1 MPPIPH
7 LDPLAS
13 SIAQVLGIFG
23 LSLLLTWIVRPE
35 RALHRVALYAGVWF
49 FSLRY
54 IWWRATATLAPA
66 GLTLDALASW
76 SFFGIELLSIVSAL
90 SASVIMSRTR
100 NRSGEADRNLGWWKP
115 GGDPRVAV
123 LIPTYNEELE
133 ILERTIIGARALRY
147 SNKQIVVLDDG
158 RRDWLRD
165 YCAAHSVSY
174 LRRDGNAGAK
184 AGNLNNALRVLA
196 DSATP
201 PDFVAV
207 LDADFVP
214 HLEFLERTLALFHDP
229 KVAIVQ
235 TPQHFFNADPVQQN
249 LGLASSYP
257 DEQRYFFDHVQPS
270 RDAWNIALCCGT
282 SSLIRWSALQEV
294 GGFPTDSVTEDY
306 MLTQVMRDLG
316 WNTVY
321 LNEPLTEGLAP
332 EGLKEYI
339 TQRGRW
345 CLGTMQIARS
355 RVGPFGRSRITLPDR
370 WSILDATLYWSST
383 FVFRIAALVYPLLYW
398 FGNIIVVD
406 ARVEQA
412 VSYFGC
418 YFVWSLMTINLLSRN
433 IMMPLLTEVQQLL
446 GAFPI
451 TYAAFLGLFSGQK
464 HSFKVTAKGGE
475 RSAAVVQWALMKPFI
490 ILFALTA
497 LGIFIGIFSD
507 RFAFS
512 DAGDGKMVILFW
524 SIYNLFVLGVTLI
537 SCVELPRYERH
548 IVDEP
553 ERTVVRLGHEP
564 RRVWITDLT
573 LDTVRL
579 RGHRYEEERRGKIRV
594 PRVGNVECFVVAETA
609 DGARLQLLPNDA
621 QRKRL
626 FQRFYSRGANP
637 GVSNVRVTAVLRD
650 IVERIL
656 S

>member
-1 MPPIPH
+1 MLPIPY

-13 SIAQVLGIFG
+13 SFLQVLGIFG
-23 LSLLLTWIVRPE
+23 LSLLLTGIVRPE
-35 RALHRVALYAGVWF
+35 RTLHRVLLYSGVWIF
-49 FSLRY
+49 ALRY
-54 IWWRATATLAPA
+54 VWWRATETLAPA

-76 SFFGIELLSIVSAL
+76 SFFGIELLTIVSSI
-90 SASVIMSRTR
+90 SASVIMCRTR
-100 NRSGEADRNLGWWKP
+100 NRSGEADDNLRWWHTRT
-115 GGDPRVAV
+115 DPQIAV

-133 ILERTIIGARALRY
+133 VLERTILGARALRY
-147 SNKQIVVLDDG
+147 SRKQIIVLDDG

-165 YCAAHSVSY
+165 YCAEHSVNY
-174 LRRDGNAGAK
+174 LRRDSNEGAK

-196 DSATP
+196 ASKTP
-201 PDFVAV
+201 PSFVAV

-214 HLEFLERTLALFHDP
+214 HKEFLERTLALFHDP
-229 KVAIVQ
+229 KVGIVQ

-257 DEQRYFFDHVQPS
+257 DEQRYFFDHIQPS

-282 SSLIRWSALQEV
+282 SSLIRWSALREA

-306 MLTQVMRDLG
+306 MLTQVLRDLG

-355 RVGPFGRSRITLPDR
+355 RVGPFGRSRITLRDR
-370 WSILDATLYWSST
+370 WSILDATLYWSSS
-383 FVFRIAALVYPLLYW
+383 FLFRIAALVYPLLYW
-398 FGNIIVVD
+398 FGNVIVVD
-406 ARVEQA
+406 ARVEEA

-433 IMMPLLTEVQQLL
+433 IMMPIMTEVQQLL

-451 TYAAFLGLFSGQK
+451 TNAAIRGLLSSRQ
-464 HSFKVTAKGGE
+464 HDFKVTAKGGD
-475 RSAAVVQWALMKPFI
+475 RSVAVVQWALMKPFI
-490 ILFALTA
+490 FIFALTT
-497 LGIFIGIFSD
+497 LGIVIGLVSD
-507 RFAFS
+507 RFAFA

-524 SIYNLFVLGVTLI
+524 SLYNLVLLAVTLVT
-537 SCVELPRYERH
+537 CVELPRHERH
-548 IVDEP
+548 IADAP
-553 ERTVVRLGHEP
+553 ERTVIRMGPHP
-564 RRVWITDLT
+564 RKIWITDLT
-573 LDTVRL
+573 LDTLRL
-579 RGHRYEEERRGKIRV
+579 RGHCYEKDQRGKIRV
-594 PRVGNVECFVVAETA
+594 PGVGSVECVVIEEMA
-609 DGARLQLLPNDA
+609 DGARLRLLPDNV

-626 FQRFYSRGANP
+626 FQRFYSKGGSP
-637 GVSNVRVTAVLRD
+637 GVSNVRLSAVLRD
-650 IVERIL
+650 IVERVV